1 MAFSKLNLKSQ
12 NDLNAFELVA
22 AFFCNWGFHHR
33 MYYPLS
39 QYNFI
44 KALQLSLSHIF
55 GQTYLEH
62 VT

>member
-1 MAFSKLNLKSQ
+1 MAFPKINFKSQ
-12 NDLNAFELVA
+12 KNSNTFEPVA

-39 QYNFI
+39 QYHFI
-44 KALQLSLSHIF
+44 KALQSSLSYLF
-55 GQTYLEH
+55 EQTYLEH